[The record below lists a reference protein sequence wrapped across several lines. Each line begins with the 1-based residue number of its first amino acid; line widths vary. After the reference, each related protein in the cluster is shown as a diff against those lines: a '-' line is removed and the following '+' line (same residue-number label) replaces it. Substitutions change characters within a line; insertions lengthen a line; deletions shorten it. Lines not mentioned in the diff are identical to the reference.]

1 VKYLPLSR
9 ELEPVPPVHHDTPA
23 HLASG
28 CARIG
33 RMNWIASL
41 PMYNVTPVLA
51 SHWRALLADT
61 LRVAAPGAR
70 IEDRGSDL
78 YGLWRDDRLLLAQT
92 CGYPLM
98 HSLAGA
104 VQVVATPHFDAP
116 GCDGL
121 SYRSVLVVRAD
132 APYPSLE
139 ACRGARAAF
148 NQDDSNSGMKL
159 FRHAVAPLARGGR
172 FFGSVLQTGSHLASL
187 QALAEGRADV
197 AAIDCVTF
205 AFVQD
210 GLPALAAAVR
220 GIGWTAPAP
229 GLPLVAARTVPAAL
243 IESLRG
249 ALDIA
254 LQADPDRAR
263 ALHLKGFSVPPAHAY
278 DRIVTL
284 EQEAEAA
291 GYPHLA

>member
-1 VKYLPLSR
+1 
-9 ELEPVPPVHHDTPA
+9 
-23 HLASG
+23 
-28 CARIG
+28 
-33 RMNWIASL
+33 MNWIASL
-41 PMYNVTPVLA
+41 PMYNVTPALA

-70 IEDRGSDL
+70 IEARDDDL
-78 YGLWRDDRLLLAQT
+78 YALWRDDRLLLSQT

-98 HSLAGA
+98 HLLADT

-121 SYRSVLVVRAD
+121 HYRSLLVVRAD
-132 APYPSLE
+132 APYRSLE

-148 NQDDSNSGMKL
+148 NQDDSNSGMNL

-172 FFGSVLQTGSHLASL
+172 FFREVLETGSHLGSL
-187 QALAEGRADV
+187 QALGERRADV

-210 GLPALAAAVR
+210 SLPALAATVR
-220 GIGWTAPAP
+220 SIGWTAPAP
-229 GLPLVAARTVPAAL
+229 GLPLVAARTAPAAL
-243 IESLRG
+243 LERLRG

-254 LQADPDRAR
+254 LQADPNRAR
-263 ALHLKGFSVPPAHAY
+263 LLRLKGFSVPAANAY

-284 EQEAEAA
+284 AREAEAA